1 MPVYS
6 KALKRFN
13 WLLTSNCSS
22 RDEIDNL
29 RNERERFESLS
40 QKLEKEFRDLRS
52 ELVECIE
59 QSVSS
64 YEQRY
69 VMKRSRLQK
78 NRDAALFA
86 FQERCQCQGYS
97 SAR

>member
-1 MPVYS
+1 MCRLPFDVIVARW
-6 KALKRFN
+6 KVLKRFN
-13 WLLTSNCSS
+13 WLLTSNCSL

-40 QKLEKEFRDLRS
+40 QKLEKEVRDLRT

-69 VMKRSRLQK
+69 VMKRLEVTTK
-78 NRDAALFA
+78 LAH
-86 FQERCQCQGYS
+86 
-97 SAR
+97 